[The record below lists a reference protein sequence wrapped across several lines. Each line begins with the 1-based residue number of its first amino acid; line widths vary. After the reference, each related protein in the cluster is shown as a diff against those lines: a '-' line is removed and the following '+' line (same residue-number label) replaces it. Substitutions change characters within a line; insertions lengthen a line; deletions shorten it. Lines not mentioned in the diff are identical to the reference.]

1 MSSRSY
7 RGTAWRPVR
16 ESAIVGIL
24 CVLLPIVFLG
34 QVIAL
39 VYAGGPA

>member
-7 RGTAWRPVR
+7 RGAAWRPVR

-39 VYAGGPA
+39 FYAGGPT